1 MKCEVCNKEFEEQY
15 FDVSQNK
22 CILHSTKNDTSE
34 YENFDLQLFSYLEH
48 NKHDDMC
55 KFKDIHFPSNYPI
68 TQNLN
73 AHYTF
78 ESKEELEN
86 PKPVHLYFDKCH
98 FINSLI
104 LDNPFFILKFEKC
117 VFEKQYEHI
126 ISNET
131 KFIKCT
137 FDEYVYQNISE
148 DKTKISNFLFF
159 DCGFTSIN
167 FTGAHFTEKLFKFTS
182 QNEYYKITELN
193 LINCEFDKDIIFN
206 STREEGYSTHFKITS
221 LDFSESTFK
230 GKVKIQFCEI
240 ENAIF
245 YNTKFKDLADFYQSK
260 FKKVDFERT
269 DFEKISVFSET
280 EFLCNVDFKYTKFL
294 GKSIFRDTTITGI
307 LNLRNSIFDDEANF
321 LDITSKTRDKDTET
335 KEFIGE
341 VNNIQVANRETARVI
356 KNFYDTNNNIIEANK
371 FYALEM
377 EEREKELQ
385 QNKTKSFTS
394 FIEWLVF
401 KAHKVSSNHSQDWL
415 LTLLWMLAITFVFEV
430 LRKNTYCSNDMI
442 LLFLLTN
449 ASLILLGI
457 LFICIL
463 PLSLKW
469 YLCLVSVSIPFLTRI
484 TFEDFAN
491 LINPFSIMTGGE
503 KLTFSM
509 LIYKIIIAYL
519 IYQFI
524 ISVRQNTRRK

>member
-1 MKCEVCNKEFEEQY
+1 
-15 FDVSQNK
+15 
-22 CILHSTKNDTSE
+22 
-34 YENFDLQLFSYLEH
+34 
-48 NKHDDMC
+48 
-55 KFKDIHFPSNYPI
+55 
-68 TQNLN
+68 
-73 AHYTF
+73 
-78 ESKEELEN
+78 
-86 PKPVHLYFDKCH
+86 
-98 FINSLI
+98 
-104 LDNPFFILKFEKC
+104 
-117 VFEKQYEHI
+117 
-126 ISNET
+126 
-131 KFIKCT
+131 
-137 FDEYVYQNISE
+137 
-148 DKTKISNFLFF
+148 
-159 DCGFTSIN
+159 
-167 FTGAHFTEKLFKFTS
+167 
-182 QNEYYKITELN
+182 
-193 LINCEFDKDIIFN
+193 
-206 STREEGYSTHFKITS
+206 
-221 LDFSESTFK
+221 
-230 GKVKIQFCEI
+230 
-240 ENAIF
+240 
-245 YNTKFKDLADFYQSK
+245 
-260 FKKVDFERT
+260 
-269 DFEKISVFSET
+269 
-280 EFLCNVDFKYTKFL
+280 LCNVDFKYTKFL